1 MLGIRWRYEAL
12 GAVVSSGRVVWS
24 SIVSVESQGPLVRP
38 YGMNAWGDV
47 AAIGLTWYWVYSVSD
62 NKRTSGVGEP
72 NSDSCYIEMLNGH
85 RRGLVNWILD
95 NRNC

>member
-47 AAIGLTWYWVYSVSD
+47 AAIDQLGTGFTQYQTISV
-62 NKRTSGVGEP
+62 P
-72 NSDSCYIEMLNGH
+72 QA
-85 RRGLVNWILD
+85 
-95 NRNC
+95 